1 MLELCLCMSLTLT
14 IFSIF
19 LQPYNEESKKERERV
34 KEMAAFKEREKMKE
48 MAAFKDFQNLQNT
61 KTHETFLE
69 GDYHVT
75 LEAKLENFLVPNEST
90 VNLAITMM
98 NDPMLQ
104 INCFGSLDVPAEGS
118 NLL

>member
-1 MLELCLCMSLTLT
+1 M
-14 IFSIF
+14 
-19 LQPYNEESKKERERV
+19 KERERV

-48 MAAFKDFQNLQNT
+48 MAAIKDCQNLQNT
-61 KTHETFLE
+61 KTHETCLE

-104 INCFGSLDVPAEGS
+104 IDCFGSLDVPAEES